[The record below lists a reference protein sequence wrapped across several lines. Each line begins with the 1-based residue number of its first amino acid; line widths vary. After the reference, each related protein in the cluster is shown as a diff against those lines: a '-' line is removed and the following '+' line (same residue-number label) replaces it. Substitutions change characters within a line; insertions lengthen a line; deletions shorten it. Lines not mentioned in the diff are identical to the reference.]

1 MFSLRVHDFTN
12 LGLFAKFKIL
22 DMISILL
29 KWDGGG
35 EGLRFSSKAVGTIKV
50 YVTLLYT

>member
-1 MFSLRVHDFTN
+1 MFSSRIHDFTS

-22 DMISILL
+22 DMISIL

-35 EGLRFSSKAVGTIKV
+35 EGLRFSYKAVGTVKV
-50 YVTLLYT
+50 YVTLLYS